1 MGSMKSDAGSRP
13 DYESAPLKR
22 TEYIAALTHLYRAEM
37 YRAQSWRSRLDT
49 TTNWAILATASI
61 LTFAFHNPE
70 YSQQTLIAGMYV
82 NLIFLLLEARRF
94 RFFDV
99 WRARVRMLEE
109 NFYGPILRRDPGT
122 SERDWGDH
130 VADDLLHPKFKISFW
145 QAIKARL
152 LRNYIYVFGLL
163 WLAWLGRLFA
173 VSAGADIT
181 ATEALRVRGIPLLIP
196 VVMVAA
202 LYLAL
207 LLLIIITPKV
217 LPPEKCYW
225 PDPTHLGE
233 DISSLDV

>member
-1 MGSMKSDAGSRP
+1 MGPKKSDAESRT
-13 DYESAPLKR
+13 DYESAPLTR
-22 TEYIAALTHLYRAEM
+22 PEYITALAHLYRAEM
-37 YRAQSWRSRLDT
+37 YRAQSWRNRLDT

-70 YSQQTLIAGMYV
+70 YSHQTLIAGMYV

-109 NFYGPILRRDPGT
+109 NFFGPILRRDPST
-122 SERDWGDH
+122 SEKDWGEH
-130 VADDLLHPKFKISFW
+130 VADDLLQPKFKISFW

-163 WLAWLGRLFA
+163 LVAWLGRLFA
-173 VSAGADIT
+173 VSAEAGKT
-181 ATEALRVRGIPLLIP
+181 ATEALQVSGIPLLIP
-196 VVMVAA
+196 VGMVAG

-207 LLLIIITPKV
+207 VLLIIFTPKV
-217 LPPEKCYW
+217 LPPENCYW
-225 PDPTHLGE
+225 PDPTRLGE
-233 DISSLDV
+233 DIPSLDV